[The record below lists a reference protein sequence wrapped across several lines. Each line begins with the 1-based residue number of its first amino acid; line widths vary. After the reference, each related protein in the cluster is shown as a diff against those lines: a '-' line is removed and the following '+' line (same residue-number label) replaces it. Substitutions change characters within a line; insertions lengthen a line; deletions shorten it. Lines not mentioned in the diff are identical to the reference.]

1 MKYKENFT
9 ITDYP
14 YDQKHY
20 EVYLTHCNLTVLS
33 YDLGR
38 ALKLEEILEDECL
51 MQVLNPYLYNR
62 IEGT

>member
-1 MKYKENFT
+1 MKFKENFT

-51 MQVLNPYLYNR
+51 MQVLNPY
-62 IEGT
+62 I

>member
-38 ALKLEEILEDECL
+38 ALTLQETLEDEYL